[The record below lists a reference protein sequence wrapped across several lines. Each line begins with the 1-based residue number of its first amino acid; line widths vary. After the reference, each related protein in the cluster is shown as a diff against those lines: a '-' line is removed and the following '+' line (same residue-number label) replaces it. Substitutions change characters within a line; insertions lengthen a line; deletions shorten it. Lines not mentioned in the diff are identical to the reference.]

1 MPRSLVCSIILAL
14 VSSASA
20 PGEQVTRKVLSTA
33 SGHPFVLIES
43 ATETITPPARVPF
56 SVGLDNRRDSVFAA
70 TPAFAARTTA
80 AVHHIRDE
88 AKTSI
93 VAGARTNYAAL
104 TSLLSLFNRSGMR
117 APNVSDRDDNR
128 VAIEKKNVSVT
139 AYLYAIKHQDDDDY
153 HIILGSSA
161 LPRSTTKFLNV
172 EISRLPDDGAFGARL
187 SRVRTKFENWLAGSR
202 STAAAT
208 RSHQKVA
215 VTGSIFFDTH
225 HPAGEIGA
233 AEFHPQTAWE
243 IHPVSNINF
252 SP

>member
-1 MPRSLVCSIILAL
+1 MSRRFICSIILAL
-14 VSSASA
+14 VTHASA
-20 PGEQVTRKVLSTA
+20 QDEPVTRKVLSTA

-43 ATETITPPARVPF
+43 TAATTTAPARMPF
-56 SVGLDNRRDSVFAA
+56 AVGLDNRRDSFAA
-70 TPAFAARTTA
+70 APAGFALARTTA
-80 AVHHIRDE
+80 VHHVRDE

-93 VAGARTNYAAL
+93 VAGPTTNFTGL
-104 TSLLSLFNRSGMR
+104 SSLLSLFNRRDMR
-117 APNVSDRDDNR
+117 APDISDRDDNR
-128 VAIEKKNVSVT
+128 VAIEKKNVSVS

-153 HIILGSSA
+153 HIILGSSS

-172 EISRLPDDGAFGARL
+172 EISRLPNGAFHARL
-187 SRVRTKFENWLAGSR
+187 ATVRTKFENWLHQSS

-208 RSHQKVA
+208 RSHQKVL

-243 IHPVSNINF
+243 IHPVSDINF

>member
-1 MPRSLVCSIILAL
+1 MSRQLVCSIILAL
-14 VSSASA
+14 ISSASA
-20 PGEQVTRKVLSTA
+20 QGAPVTRKVLSTA

-43 ATETITPPARVPF
+43 TAEAAPARMSPF
-56 SVGLDNRRDSVFAA
+56 ALGLDNRREAVFAA
-70 TPAFAARTTA
+70 PAVAART

-93 VAGARTNYAAL
+93 VSGARMNYAGL
-104 TSLLSLFNRSGMR
+104 TSLLSLFNRANMR
-117 APNVSDRDDNR
+117 APNISDRDDNR

-172 EISRLPDDGAFGARL
+172 EISRLPDDGASHARL

-208 RSHQKVA
+208 RSHQKIA
-215 VTGSIFFDTH
+215 ITGSIFFDTH

-243 IHPVSNINF
+243 IHPVSDINF